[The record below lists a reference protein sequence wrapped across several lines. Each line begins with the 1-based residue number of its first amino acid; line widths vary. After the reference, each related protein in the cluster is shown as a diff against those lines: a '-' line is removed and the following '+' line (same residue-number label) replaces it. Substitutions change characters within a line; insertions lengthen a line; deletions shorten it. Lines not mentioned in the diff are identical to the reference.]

1 MIATTSLTI
10 TGIVKIITT
19 SPVKDFLISL
29 AAGGSW
35 DGIKKTVSHF
45 SENSTEKKIWNIFS
59 GTMSQFYGQLHYE
72 YDETI
77 VVVKLSIEL

>member
-45 SENSTEKKIWNIFS
+45 SENSTEKKNLEYIFWYNVTVLWTTS
-59 GTMSQFYGQLHYE
+59 LR
-72 YDETI
+72 I
-77 VVVKLSIEL
+77 

>member
-72 YDETI
+72 
-77 VVVKLSIEL
+77 

>member
-35 DGIKKTVSHF
+35 DGIKKIVSHF
-45 SENSTEKKIWNIFS
+45 SENSTEKKNLEYIFWYNVTVLWTTS
-59 GTMSQFYGQLHYE
+59 LR
-72 YDETI
+72 I
-77 VVVKLSIEL
+77 

>member
-35 DGIKKTVSHF
+35 DGIKKIVSHF
-45 SENSTEKKIWNIFS
+45 QRIVPRKKS
-59 GTMSQFYGQLHYE
+59 GIYFLVQCHSSMDNFTTNM
-72 YDETI
+72 T
-77 VVVKLSIEL
+77 KLLS

>member
-45 SENSTEKKIWNIFS
+45 SENSTEKKI
-59 GTMSQFYGQLHYE
+59 
-72 YDETI
+72 
-77 VVVKLSIEL
+77 

>member
-29 AAGGSW
+29 AAGCSW
-35 DGIKKTVSHF
+35 DGIKKIVSHF
-45 SENSTEKKIWNIFS
+45 SENSTEKK
-59 GTMSQFYGQLHYE
+59 ME
-72 YDETI
+72 YILRYNVTVLWTTSLRI
-77 VVVKLSIEL
+77 

>member
-45 SENSTEKKIWNIFS
+45 
-59 GTMSQFYGQLHYE
+59 
-72 YDETI
+72 
-77 VVVKLSIEL
+77 

>member
-35 DGIKKTVSHF
+35 DGIKKIVSHF

-77 VVVKLSIEL
+77 VVKLSLIHI